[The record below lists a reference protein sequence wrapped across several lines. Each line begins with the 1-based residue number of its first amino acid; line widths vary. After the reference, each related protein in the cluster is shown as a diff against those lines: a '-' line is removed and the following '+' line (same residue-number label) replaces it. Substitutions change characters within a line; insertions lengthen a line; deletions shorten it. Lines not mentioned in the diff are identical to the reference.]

1 MSLPLEGIKVLDLST
16 MLPGPYCTMI
26 LADFG
31 AEVIKVE
38 SPKGGD
44 LFRGSKPLLG
54 DTGGVFFQ
62 VNRNK
67 KSVTLNLKSDAGREI
82 FYKLAADADVIIEQ
96 YRPGVV
102 KRLGVDYET
111 ISRINPKVVYCSL
124 SGYGQDG
131 PYKTL
136 SGHDLNYISYAGILG
151 LTARQGQAP
160 TIPGVQIADIGGGA
174 LYATIGILLAV
185 MGAQK
190 SGVGQYVD
198 TSMLDGAVSWLPI
211 LASDYFVTGVAP
223 KAGSAML
230 IGRNACY
237 EVYETADGKY
247 ISIAAVEPHLWANF
261 CDLIGR
267 EEFKAWQRDTE
278 RQPEM
283 FEYLRTLFK
292 TKTRDEW
299 CETLRGCDCCWAPVL
314 GVDEVFADEQV
325 LHRDMLFEMEDPQG
339 QYGTVKQIGSAVKLS
354 RTPAR
359 RELFPPRKGE
369 HNAEYLGKIGYTDE
383 EIAKFA
389 EDGII

>member
-1 MSLPLEGIKVLDLST
+1 MAGID
-16 MLPGPYCTMI
+16 I
-26 LADFG
+26 LAGNRVVADD
-31 AEVIKVE
+31 ALAT
-38 SPKGGD
+38 PD
-44 LFRGSKPLLG
+44 LH
-54 DTGGVFFQ
+54 
-62 VNRNK
+62 
-67 KSVTLNLKSDAGREI
+67 
-82 FYKLAADADVIIEQ
+82 ADVIIEQ

-102 KRLGVDYET
+102 SLLGIDYET
-111 ISRINPKVVYCSL
+111 ISKINPRIVYCSL

-131 PYKTL
+131 PYRLL

-190 SGVGQYVD
+190 TGEGQYVD

-211 LASDYFVTGVAP
+211 LASDYFVTGEPP

-237 EVYETADGKY
+237 EVYETADGKF

-261 CDLIGR
+261 CDLIGK
-267 EEFKAWQRDTE
+267 EEFKAWQRDTG

-283 FEYLRTLFK
+283 FDYMRKLFK
-292 TKTRDEW
+292 SKTQAEW
-299 CETLRGCDCCWAPVL
+299 CEFLKGCDCCWAPVL
-314 GVDEVFADEQV
+314 GVDEVFSNEQV

-339 QYGTVKQIGSAVKLS
+339 QYGSVKQIGSAIKLS

-369 HNAEYLGKIGYTDE
+369 HNAEYLGKCGYTPE
-383 EIAKFA
+383 QIAKFA
-389 EDGII
+389 EEGII